1 MNAIVQHEPTRLPAM
16 MTGGTVKPIVPQS
29 MEDAYRLAKAV
40 CMAGMAPK
48 GLDTPEKAM
57 IAILQGLEV
66 GMTPMAS
73 LQRIAVVNGRP
84 TIWGDGAMSLV
95 RGSGLCEYVKERID
109 GKDDA
114 RVAVCV
120 VKRRGETDSAERKFS
135 VADAKK
141 AGLWGKQ
148 GPWQQYPERMLQM
161 RARAFALRDVFAD
174 VLGGMYLREE
184 IDDREIR
191 DVTPARAPSP
201 SRPPSPAAIAAPQVV
216 DAAEIVPE
224 TGEAVDAVMS
234 PEPIDYGDYFSRLEE
249 SLSGCTDEASIEDA
263 WNDFD
268 PEATFQNDPDSLEL
282 ALTIKRNRFAALS
295 PLNAG

>member
-1 MNAIVQHEPTRLPAM
+1 MNAITATETTRLPTM
-16 MTGGTVKPIVPQS
+16 QSGGAIRPIVPQS

-57 IAILQGLEV
+57 IAILQGMEV

-95 RGSGLCEYVKERID
+95 RGSGLCEYVREQTD
-109 GKDDA
+109 GSGDA
-114 RVAVCV
+114 RVAVCA
-120 VKRRGETDSAERKFS
+120 VKRRGEREEVSRRFS

-148 GPWQQYPERMLQM
+148 GPWQQYPDRMLQM

-184 IDDREIR
+184 LEDAPMR
-191 DVTPARAPSP
+191 DVTPVSPPSP
-201 SRPPSPAAIAAPQVV
+201 PRPPSPPSSQIAPTPTVDDAEVETVDEREPFDLAA
-216 DAAEIVPE
+216 
-224 TGEAVDAVMS
+224 
-234 PEPIDYGDYFSRLEE
+234 F
-249 SLSGCTDEASIEDA
+249 LSELDEAMATGSTEDQVIEIWDGFDVEATLCENEDA
-263 WNDFD
+263 LQRAFD
-268 PEATFQNDPDSLEL
+268 L
-282 ALTIKRNRFAALS
+282 RNARLVKFS
-295 PLNAG
+295 PVGAG